1 MEEERTLKKII
12 KNLSERRKWTVNSIE
27 EVQISV
33 DMNYPR
39 IKLLYKLND
48 APHDL
53 NILYVYKGVQEKD

>member
-1 MEEERTLKKII
+1 MKKII
-12 KNLSERRKWTVNSIE
+12 KKFSEREKSTVKSID

-48 APHDL
+48 APQDL
-53 NILYVYKGVQEKD
+53 NILHVYKRVQEKD